1 MFNQEFLDSSL
12 FNWLVLPFLIFFA
25 RTCDVTLGT
34 LRNIF
39 LSKNIKYIVPLLG
52 FFEVL
57 IWLVAISQIMK
68 NLHNIACYLG
78 WAFGYSMGIYVGIKI
93 EERLALGLQ
102 VIRVITNQDCHDLI
116 EAFKIEKMGV
126 TIIDGHGAQGP
137 VKILFTIIKRKDKA
151 YAVHLI
157 NRHNPNAFFSVE
169 DIRNVSQG
177 VFRGGSSESKIEEFR
192 KMFEVRK

>member
-1 MFNQEFLDSSL
+1 MFNEQFLNSEM
-12 FNWLVLPFLIFFA
+12 FNWVVLPLLIFFA

-57 IWLVAISQIMK
+57 IWLLAISQIMK
-68 NLHNIACYLG
+68 NLHNVACYLG
-78 WAFGYSMGIYVGIKI
+78 WAFGYSMGIFVGIKI

-102 VIRVITNQDCHDLI
+102 VIRVITNQDCKDLI
-116 EAFKIEKMGV
+116 DSFRDEKMGV
-126 TIIDGHGAQGP
+126 TIIDGQGAQGP

-151 YAVHLI
+151 YAIQLI
-157 NRHNPNAFFSVE
+157 NRHNPNAFYSVE
-169 DIRNVSQG
+169 DIRNVNQG
-177 VFRGGSSESKIEEFR
+177 VFRGGSSVSKIEELR
-192 KMFEVRK
+192 RMFPVRK

>member
-1 MFNQEFLDSSL
+1 MFSQEFMNSDT
-12 FNWLVLPFLIFFA
+12 FNWVVLPFLIFCA
-25 RTCDVTLGT
+25 RTSDVTLGT

-68 NLHNIACYLG
+68 NLHNVACYLG

-102 VIRVITNQDCHDLI
+102 VIRVITNQDCHELI
-116 EAFKIEKMGV
+116 DSFKKEKMGV
-126 TIIDGHGAQGP
+126 TILDGHGSQGP
-137 VKILFTIIKRKDKA
+137 VKILLTIIKRKDKA
-151 YAVHLI
+151 YAVQLI
-157 NRHNPNAFFSVE
+157 NRHNPNAFYSVE

-177 VFRGGSSESKIEEFR
+177 VFRGGSSASKLEEISR
-192 KMFEVRK
+192 MFPVRK

>member
-1 MFNQEFLDSSL
+1 MFN
-12 FNWLVLPFLIFFA
+12 WVVLPLLIFFA

-57 IWLVAISQIMK
+57 IWLLAISQIMK
-68 NLHNIACYLG
+68 NLHNVACYLG
-78 WAFGYSMGIYVGIKI
+78 WAFGYSMGIFVGIKI

-102 VIRVITNQDCHDLI
+102 VIRVITNQDCKDLI
-116 EAFKIEKMGV
+116 DSFRDEKMGV
-126 TIIDGHGAQGP
+126 TIIDGQGAQGP

-151 YAVHLI
+151 YAIQLI
-157 NRHNPNAFFSVE
+157 NRHNPNAFYSVE
-169 DIRNVSQG
+169 DIRNVNQG
-177 VFRGGSSESKIEEFR
+177 VFRGGSSVSKIEELR
-192 KMFEVRK
+192 RMFPVRK